1 MRNKIRLKN
10 LNYGFWRFDKY
21 KNIYKILNGGW
32 HFSFL
37 GNPEMISSKIKSYTH
52 LEYDKNEFTDIEKI
66 KKRILELRDPYD
78 REKKLIKVEI
88 NKNFPDYIE
97 NNKEYLKDL
106 IY

>member
-1 MRNKIRLKN
+1 MA
-10 LNYGFWRFDKY
+10 FF
-21 KNIYKILNGGW
+21 
-32 HFSFL
+32 FL

-88 NKNFPDYIE
+88 NKNFPDYIKIIK
-97 NNKEYLKDL
+97 N
-106 IY
+106 I